1 MTPGPLL
8 PEPGAVPAVPPTAR
22 VKGARTS
29 LLPSLVRGWPS
40 LRYNVSVVSRIVGR
54 IFVLFG
60 VFWGGWAVAAANI
73 EHSLGLSNGGFGLLV
88 SVSLVGGASANFV
101 GGTLCERFGTSK
113 VLAAALSS
121 WAALLLFGAAMR
133 TPFIMEL
140 AIAVIFL
147 NAGLVDVAMN
157 VAGAAALSD
166 RPGKLVALH
175 ARFNAG
181 AAAGAALTG
190 ALLAAK
196 ISWRWTWVGVAGVA
210 IAFAVSA
217 WREPLS
223 GGVRGES
230 RSLLGSVAL
239 LRREHLLPL
248 AATFALAAMVEGGID
263 LWGVLFLRTQL
274 AAGLLVGAGGAVLG
288 YSVAALARS
297 LLGPRV
303 GHRGPARGVV
313 IGAGTAAVGAALLA
327 IAPVAALG
335 AVGLILAAGGISMC
349 WPLMVAE
356 AGRGRE
362 RAGVVV
368 GAVSAFGYLGL
379 VAGPAVVGGVANAT
393 GLRGALGI
401 LAAAALIVALIPA
414 TWRGLRPRGALT
426 Q

>member
-1 MTPGPLL
+1 M
-8 PEPGAVPAVPPTAR
+8 
-22 VKGARTS
+22 
-29 LLPSLVRGWPS
+29 
-40 LRYNVSVVSRIVGR
+40 
-54 IFVLFG
+54 
-60 VFWGGWAVAAANI
+60 AAANI

-101 GGTLCERFGTSK
+101 GGTLCERFGTSR
-113 VLAAALSS
+113 VLGTAIATLAV
-121 WAALLLFGAAMR
+121 LLLFGAAVR

-140 AIAVIFL
+140 AIAMMFL

-157 VAGAAALSD
+157 IAGAVALAD

-181 AAAGAALTG
+181 AAAGAALAG
-190 ALLAAK
+190 ALLAAR
-196 ISWRWTWVGVAGVA
+196 ISWRWTWVGVAGAAVA
-210 IAFAVSA
+210 FVIPV
-217 WREPLS
+217 WRESLS
-223 GGVRGES
+223 GGVPGES
-230 RSLLGSVAL
+230 KSLLASVTFLRKERL
-239 LRREHLLPL
+239 LLL

-303 GHRGPARGVV
+303 GQRGPARGVV
-313 IGAGTAAVGAALLA
+313 IGAGTAAIGVALLA
-327 IAPVAALG
+327 TAPVAALG

-349 WPLMVAE
+349 WPLMIAE
-356 AGRGRE
+356 AGRRRE

-379 VAGPAVVGGVANAT
+379 VAGPAAVGGIANAV

-401 LAAAALIVALIPA
+401 LAAAALVVALIPVTRRGFRFPSA
-414 TWRGLRPRGALT
+414 RSPGLRTRQT
-426 Q
+426 EY